1 MTQPMTQPVTSST
14 MRIPGAQFEKSEDQ
28 AARVYRI
35 GKPLAAVRF
44 DLAAKGQ
51 IVFLPEGSELC
62 VVGPSALVGCFEVL
76 CEERLYNIFK
86 ADLLGVWSVP
96 IKPRRRK
103 PIPSLCAV
111 GAYA

>member
-1 MTQPMTQPVTSST
+1 MTQPVASST
-14 MRIPGAQFEKSEDQ
+14 MRIPGTQFEKNDDQ
-28 AARVYRI
+28 AARAYRI
-35 GKPLAAVRF
+35 EKPLMAVHF

-51 IVFLPEGSELC
+51 IAFLPQGSELC
-62 VVGPSALVGCFEVL
+62 VVGPSCLTGCFEVL

-96 IKPRRRK
+96 VKSRRRK
-103 PIPSLCAV
+103 PIPSLRAV

>member
-1 MTQPMTQPVTSST
+1 
-14 MRIPGAQFEKSEDQ
+14 MRIPGAQFEKSQDQ

-35 GKPLAAVRF
+35 GKPLAAVHF

-62 VVGPSALVGCFEVL
+62 VVGPSCLAGCFEVL

-96 IKPRRRK
+96 VKPSRRK
-103 PIPSLCAV
+103 AVPSLQAV
-111 GAYA
+111 GAYV

>member
-1 MTQPMTQPVTSST
+1 MTQPAVSST
-14 MRIPGAQFEKSEDQ
+14 MRIPGTQFEKNQDQ

-35 GKPLAAVRF
+35 GKPLAAVQF

-51 IVFLPEGSELC
+51 IVFLQAGAELC
-62 VVGPSALVGCFEVL
+62 VVGPSCLVGCFEVV

-86 ADLLGVWSVP
+86 ADLLGAWSVP
-96 IKPRRRK
+96 IKPGRRK
-103 PIPSLCAV
+103 PIPNFRAV